1 MSPGPLAELAA
12 LALTLALPLLLGLP
26 LAWLLGGRQPLER
39 DGWLLAPF
47 LGLGALVLAL
57 QNLAYSDVPV
67 ARAAPLAWLAGLALW
82 VPFVRSGAWRGAR
95 AQRPTA
101 VLLAALGAFAVQGA
115 ALLAVG
121 PQRWVGRLWPD
132 QYGYTST
139 AQFLADEPYSTTLA
153 DMGQRAHLFRTLRPS
168 MGLLA
173 TPISLKE
180 NRIGQ
185 SLLQAFLATSLGR
198 DAKPLFGPLIVLS
211 SPLLVLSL
219 TLLAGR
225 LGLSPP
231 LALLAGALGGLL
243 PALALLQVESFLSH
257 ALVLG
262 CFPAWLAALDQLGQ
276 RSSPGRLAA
285 AALVLSFG
293 FSVYSEMW
301 AAFVALGLVV
311 LGAHGLQQG
320 RPLRALRDW
329 GLLVL
334 LTLLAHLRFL
344 PSFFFFQQAAVREGA
359 HQAIYP
365 WAYQLEGL
373 ARLWLG
379 DLAPLGGPAATL
391 VGLTLTALGALGL
404 TLGLGGGRPR
414 LPLALGVLALALGAL
429 PLRLTGRHPYQF
441 YKALLTAAPVL
452 AVGLAALA
460 ARHREGW
467 AGRLRA
473 APAGLAL
480 ALALAATLHM
490 VLPTADARPAPR
502 SNQAQLL
509 APEVQQAQRA
519 VEALAGQKLVLG
531 PGLTPLVNAWMI
543 YYARRNE
550 TWLAT
555 PYMARDRLRESPE
568 AAPLLDLA
576 RAPADALVL
585 SRAGLPP
592 LPPRARQL
600 WSNPAYA
607 LWQPEPGPW
616 VLLFDAGLPLELGPR
631 AATPLWLLSGGAAR
645 ARVVLAGLDGEPPLH
660 LRWAARPARQAGGS
674 LELAPGRLAT
684 LELELV
690 PGYNELALA
699 RESGPTGRLRAVAAG
714 HLGP

>member
-12 LALTLALPLLLGLP
+12 LALTLALPLLFGLP
-26 LAWLLGGRQPLER
+26 LAWLLGGRRLLER

-67 ARAAPLAWLAGLALW
+67 ARAVPLAWLAGLALW
-82 VPFVRSGAWRGAR
+82 VAFVRSGAWRATR
-95 AQRPTA
+95 AQRPTG
-101 VLLAALGAFAVQGA
+101 VLLAALGVFAVQGA

-132 QYGYTST
+132 QHGYTSM
-139 AQFLADEPYSTTLA
+139 AQFFRDEPYRMTLA

-168 MGLLA
+168 MGRLA

-185 SLLQAFLATSLGR
+185 SLVQAFLAGSLGR

-211 SPLLVLSL
+211 APLLVLAL
-219 TLLAGR
+219 ALLAGR
-225 LGLSPP
+225 LGLPPP
-231 LALLAGALGGLL
+231 LALLAAGLGGLL
-243 PALALLQVESFLSH
+243 PALTLLQVESFLSH
-257 ALVLG
+257 ALVLS
-262 CFPAWLAALDQLGQ
+262 CFPAWLVVLDDLGR
-276 RSSPGRLAA
+276 RSSASRVAA

-293 FSVYSEMW
+293 FSVYCEMW
-301 AAFVALGLVV
+301 AAFLALGLVV
-311 LGAHGLQQG
+311 LGTHGLLQG
-320 RPLRALRDW
+320 RPLRSLRDW

-334 LTLLAHLRFL
+334 LTLLANLRFV
-344 PSFFFFQQAAVREGA
+344 PSFFFFQQVAVTERA
-359 HQAIYP
+359 HQGIYP

-373 ARLWLG
+373 ARVWLG
-379 DLAPLGGPAATL
+379 DLAPLGGLSAVLA
-391 VGLTLTALGALGL
+391 GLAFTALGLFG
-404 TLGLGGGRPR
+404 LGLGLRGDRSHWPA
-414 LPLALGVLALALGAL
+414 ALGALALALGAL
-429 PLRLTGRHPYQF
+429 PLRLTGEHPYQF
-441 YKALLTAAPVL
+441 YKTLLTGAPAL
-452 AVGLAALA
+452 ALGLAAVA
-460 ARHREGW
+460 PRRRVGW
-467 AGRLRA
+467 V
-473 APAGLAL
+473 PAGLAL
-480 ALALAATLHM
+480 VLAFVATLDM
-490 VLPTADARPAPR
+490 VLPTARALPAPR

-509 APEVQQAQRA
+509 APEVQEAQGQ
-519 VEALAGQKLVLG
+519 VEALAGRKLVLG
-531 PGLTPLVNAWMI
+531 PGLTPMVNAWMI

-555 PYMARDRLRESPE
+555 PHMARDRLRESPE

-592 LPPRARQL
+592 LPPGARHL
-600 WSNPAYA
+600 WSSPAYA
-607 LWQPEPGPW
+607 LWQPQPGPW

-631 AATPLWLLSGGAAR
+631 AATPLWLLSGAAGR
-645 ARVVLAGLDGEPPLH
+645 ARVVLASLDGEPPLR

-674 LELAPGRLAT
+674 LELGPGRRVTLDLDLA
-684 LELELV
+684 

-714 HLGP
+714 RLGP